1 MLMYMYFS
9 NNRCGTATIQ
19 ERQAIDFYSI
29 PIYNKCL
36 MCFVSNTS
44 VMPLCP

>member
-19 ERQAIDFYSI
+19 ERQLLIFIQYLYI
-29 PIYNKCL
+29 TK
-36 MCFVSNTS
+36 VSN
-44 VMPLCP
+44 VFCQ